1 MRQLILPVYLLMYES
16 TLSPYVSR
24 NKDGS
29 VDLPIFNEL
38 NSAGVFILEIRRQDL
53 ICGAIAEARKLL
65 GLLEG
70 SECLGITHVCLDEK
84 LGDTTGIEF
93 CRRLSI
99 SEFLSD
105 LRIQASMEEQSSQ
118 N

>member
-16 TLSPYVSR
+16 TLFPYVSR
-24 NKDGS
+24 NDDGS
-29 VDLPIFNEL
+29 VDLPIFNML
-38 NSAGVFILEIRRQDL
+38 NSTGVFILEIRRQDL
-53 ICGAIAEARKLL
+53 IIAAIAEARKLL
-65 GLLEG
+65 RLLEESG
-70 SECLGITHVCLDEK
+70 YLGVSHVCLDEK
-84 LGDTTGIEF
+84 LGDTTGVRF
-93 CRRLSI
+93 SRRLSI